1 MYFIY
6 KNGPGNIK
14 SYMCDKE
21 EDLENL
27 PYNEQGSLA
36 YIIETSQLFIV
47 DSTGEWVDQKLN
59 STYVAPYTGETN
71 YTIEDNSLTIAT
83 SGKQLNSNI
92 TVDISDLETLAGQ
105 IGEVVG

>member
-47 DSTGEWVDQKLN
+47 DSTGE
-59 STYVAPYTGETN
+59 
-71 YTIEDNSLTIAT
+71 
-83 SGKQLNSNI
+83 
-92 TVDISDLETLAGQ
+92 
-105 IGEVVG
+105 